1 MNCIHERARI
11 EKSYAQQL
19 TEWAKRWKQNTE
31 KGPQYGTLERAWT
44 AIMTEAEKVSELHL
58 EVKGLLMSEDFEK
71 VKNWQKEAFH
81 KQMIGGFKETK
92 EAEDGFRKAQK
103 PWAKKLKEMDSI
115 KKAYHAAC
123 KDEKLAISRE
133 NASKL
138 DPNMNPE
145 TMKKL
150 QDRVEKSSQEVQKIK
165 EKYKKSLEELDKC
178 NPQYI
183 ENMEQVFEQ
192 CQQFEEKRLGFFKE
206 VLLEVKKH
214 LDLSTNPSYV
224 GIYHDLEQTIQ
235 MADAEEDLKWWRS
248 NNGPGMAMN
257 WPQFEIKEKY
267 KKSLEE
273 LDKCNP
279 QYIENMEQVFEQC
292 QQFEEK
298 RLGFFKEVLLEVKKH
313 LDLSTN
319 PSYVG
324 IYHDLEQTIQ
334 MADAEEDLKWW
345 RSNNGPGMA
354 MNWPQFEDWSID
366 LNRSLSKREKKKHTD
381 GITLTGMNQTSE
393 QAAQVTKQSNSYLS
407 VPNSSVQSSYNPFE
421 DEAEEEEAVV
431 EEEKNSSPVSE
442 KKEEIKTKNCE
453 KNKDSSDEETTNPF
467 STDTNGN
474 SNPFDEE
481 PSPGIEV
488 SVRALY
494 DYEGQE
500 QDELSFKAGD
510 SLTKMGNE
518 DEQGWCKG
526 RLSSG
531 QIGLYP
537 ANYVEEIHLTELSI
551 AAGGKMSVPSKQD
564 ILTIFKRLRSVPTNK
579 TAFFHQYGCTT
590 NDANAKYNSR
600 AAQLYREKIKS
611 LASQATR
618 KQGTDLWLDSHGP
631 SSPTSP
637 QHKEEDFFAVHTQLG
652 AKKGGLGAQKVSCQ
666 TFSEIEKQAQTVDK
680 IREQEQNTKKKMEK
694 EETVYFDEPVD
705 SASKFFSKWEDS
717 SDSLWKKESSKF
729 EPEPILTS
737 KMSSHDE
744 RPTTRRKHE
753 YEHHTSTDDA
763 QKKFGDAKAISS
775 DMYFGK
781 QESAAASY
789 EAKSRLEKFSGNS
802 SISSADLFDEQK
814 KQTGETQNSTT
825 RYENLL

>member
-1 MNCIHERARI
+1 MTGSYDDTASIMFEVSSDSFWEIGNYKRTVRRIDDGNRLCNDLMNCIHERARI

-58 EVKGLLMSEDFEK
+58 KVKGLLMSEDFEK

-138 DPNMNPE
+138 DANMNPE

-150 QDRVEKSSQEVQKIK
+150 QDRIK

-178 NPQYI
+178 TPQYI

-192 CQQFEEKRLGFFKE
+192 CQQFEEKRLGFF
-206 VLLEVKKH
+206 
-214 LDLSTNPSYV
+214 
-224 GIYHDLEQTIQ
+224 
-235 MADAEEDLKWWRS
+235 R
-248 NNGPGMAMN
+248 
-257 WPQFEIKEKY
+257 
-267 KKSLEE
+267 
-273 LDKCNP
+273 
-279 QYIENMEQVFEQC
+279 
-292 QQFEEK
+292 
-298 RLGFFKEVLLEVKKH
+298 EVLLEVKKH

-354 MNWPQFEDWSID
+354 MNWPQFEDWSVD
-366 LNRSLSKREKKKHTD
+366 LNRSLSKRDKKKHTD

-393 QAAQVTKQSNSYLS
+393 QAAQVTKHSSSYLS
-407 VPNSSVQSSYNPFE
+407 VPNSSVQSSCNPFD
-421 DEAEEEEAVV
+421 DEAEEEAVV

-442 KKEEIKTKNCE
+442 KKEEIKTKNISSCE
-453 KNKDSSDEETTNPF
+453 KNKDSSDEDSTNPF

-510 SLTKMGNE
+510 SLTKMGSE

-531 QIGLYP
+531 QVGLYP
-537 ANYVEEIHLTELSI
+537 ADYVEEI
-551 AAGGKMSVPSKQD
+551 Q
-564 ILTIFKRLRSVPTNK
+564 
-579 TAFFHQYGCTT
+579 
-590 NDANAKYNSR
+590 
-600 AAQLYREKIKS
+600 
-611 LASQATR
+611 
-618 KQGTDLWLDSHGP
+618 
-631 SSPTSP
+631 
-637 QHKEEDFFAVHTQLG
+637 
-652 AKKGGLGAQKVSCQ
+652 
-666 TFSEIEKQAQTVDK
+666 
-680 IREQEQNTKKKMEK
+680 
-694 EETVYFDEPVD
+694 
-705 SASKFFSKWEDS
+705 
-717 SDSLWKKESSKF
+717 
-729 EPEPILTS
+729 
-737 KMSSHDE
+737 
-744 RPTTRRKHE
+744 
-753 YEHHTSTDDA
+753 
-763 QKKFGDAKAISS
+763 
-775 DMYFGK
+775 
-781 QESAAASY
+781 
-789 EAKSRLEKFSGNS
+789 
-802 SISSADLFDEQK
+802 
-814 KQTGETQNSTT
+814 
-825 RYENLL
+825 